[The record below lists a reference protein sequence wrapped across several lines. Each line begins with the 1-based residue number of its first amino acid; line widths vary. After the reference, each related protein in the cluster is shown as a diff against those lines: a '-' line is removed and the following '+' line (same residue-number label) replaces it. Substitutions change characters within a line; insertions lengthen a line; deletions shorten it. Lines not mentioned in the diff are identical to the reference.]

1 MRQWCSG
8 AKRTSRGLPGERM
21 QLEFDDE
28 QILAGEQGETRQK
41 MLELLVALGKVFGAE
56 HLVAIASAQVSG
68 ASYKTIGEFGLRWLR
83 SLDAK
88 AVVPAVLNPI
98 GMPRGRWQEMGVDP
112 DFAKNQQAVVAAYE
126 RLGIA
131 LECTCTPYYLYK
143 TSFGD
148 HLAWSESSAVSYAN
162 SVLGA
167 RTNREGGPS
176 ALAAALIGKTPFYGL
191 HLTENRRPQVVIDV
205 QTTTR
210 DWTVADYGALGYHA
224 GKLAG
229 NRIPYFTG
237 ISPDHDELKALGA
250 AMAATGAVGLY
261 HVADITPEAMQ
272 NHYDIAGL
280 ETIPVEGAE
289 IRNLFKEVTVDAVA
303 LGCPHC
309 SPEELGTL
317 ARLLNGKRVKIPIFI
332 FASQGVINAN
342 PKSVEIIERS
352 GAKVYADTCMIVS
365 PVMEQY
371 AGIMVNS
378 GKALAYV
385 PDMCGAVARIG
396 TTEECVKVATE

>member
-1 MRQWCSG
+1 
-8 AKRTSRGLPGERM
+8 M
-21 QLEFDDE
+21 QLDRDDE
-28 QILAGEQGETRQK
+28 RILAGEQGETRQK

-56 HLVAIASAQVSG
+56 RFVPIKSAQVSG
-68 ASYKTIGEFGLRWLR
+68 ASYKTIGEFGLQWLS

-98 GMPRGRWQEMGVDP
+98 GMPRGRWQEMGVDA
-112 DFAKNQQAVVAAYE
+112 DFAKKQQAVVAAYE
-126 RLGIA
+126 RLGIS
-131 LECTCTPYYLYK
+131 LECTCTPYYLHE

-148 HLAWSESSAVSYAN
+148 HVSWSESSAVSYAN
-162 SVLGA
+162 SVIGA

-176 ALAAALIGKTPFYGL
+176 ALAAALIGKTPCYGL
-191 HLTENRRPQVVIDV
+191 HLEQNRKPQVVIDV
-205 QTTTR
+205 QRATR
-210 DWTVADYGALGYHA
+210 DWTIADFGALGYHT
-224 GKLAG
+224 GKLVG

-237 ISPDHDELKALGA
+237 IRPERDQLKALGA
-250 AMAATGAVGLY
+250 AMAATGAVALY
-261 HVADITPEAMQ
+261 HVEDVTPEAQ
-272 NHYDIAGL
+272 KNRSGIGGL
-280 ETIPVEGAE
+280 EKIAVDLKEIATIFREIPVE
-289 IRNLFKEVTVDAVA
+289 AVA

-317 ARLLNGKRVKIPIFI
+317 ARLLAGKRVNKPLYI
-332 FASQGVINAN
+332 FASQGVIDTNRT
-342 PKSVEIIERS
+342 SVSVIEKS
-352 GAKVYADTCMIVS
+352 GAKVYADTCMVVS

-371 AGIMVNS
+371 AAIMVNS